1 MTNKK
6 MNFSR
11 LALIPLKWVSL
22 VLVAD
27 LVLSLLNGQFKIHL
41 PVLYLVTFSFG
52 IIEIAYVLLRKK
64 P

>member
-6 MNFSR
+6 MNFAR

-27 LVLSLLNGQFKIHL
+27 LVLSLLNGQLKIHL
-41 PVLYLVTFSFG
+41 PVLYLVTLSFG
-52 IIEIAYVLLRKK
+52 IIEIFYVLLRKR

>member
-6 MNFSR
+6 MNFAR

-27 LVLSLLNGQFKIHL
+27 LVLSLLNGQLKIHL
-41 PVLYLVTFSFG
+41 PVLYLVTLSFG
-52 IIEIAYVLLRKK
+52 IIEIFYVLLRKRL
-64 P
+64 